1 MKFESVDP
9 PKPIHETRFYQV
21 ILAQGLIGFEIEA
34 TDQWPDEPCAW
45 FEQNNIIFHHHPG
58 LFLILPDIDPS
69 LIDEIQQNKCIVIDE
84 KHRRRL
90 SDSPSPFG
98 VMPQGTARIYEVPLI
113 ETSINHPIKD
123 IFRSASAQED
133 GIVSEF
139 NADS

>member
-1 MKFESVDP
+1 MKFESTEP
-9 PKPIHETRFYQV
+9 PKPVYETRFYQV
-21 ILAQGLIGFEIEA
+21 ILKQGLIGFEIEA

-45 FEQNNIIFHHHPG
+45 FEKNDIIFYHHQG
-58 LFLILPDIDPS
+58 LFLILPDVDPS
-69 LIDEIQQNKCIVIDE
+69 LIPEIQANKCIVIDE

-113 ETSINHPIKD
+113 ETSINDPIKD
-123 IFRSASAQED
+123 IFRSASAKEND
-133 GIVSEF
+133 IISIF